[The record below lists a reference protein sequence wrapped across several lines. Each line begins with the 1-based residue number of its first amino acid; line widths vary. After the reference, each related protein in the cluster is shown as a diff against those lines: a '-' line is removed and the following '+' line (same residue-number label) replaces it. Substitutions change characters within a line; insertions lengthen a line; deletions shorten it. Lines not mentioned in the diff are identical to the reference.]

1 MLDFQIP
8 RITAETVE
16 DNRGQFV
23 VEPLDRGFGYTF
35 GNSLRRVLLASLAGA
50 AVTSVRIEGVA
61 HEFSTIKGVTEDVTD
76 IVLNLKGIVCRM
88 HSDATEVEAPLVVT
102 GPGDITSGD
111 IDLPSGVEILN
122 PDAHI
127 ATLERKTKLEMYLT
141 IGRGRGYR
149 PAEENKSPDQPIGV
163 IPIDSIFSPVRR
175 VAYSVE
181 QARVGQRTDFDK
193 LTIDIET
200 DGSID
205 PQAALREAAEI
216 LISSL
221 SIFTDEERIEELRAG
236 PGGIQVLENGDRAGS
251 ARPHQPHLPDG
262 RHPDRGARA
271 RRPLVQLPE
280 AGRHPDGRRSGVE
293 VRGRAGGDPELR
305 QEVDR
310 RGDRDAVAARADSP
324 QRLMRHQK
332 TRHKLS
338 RNASHRKALLANLCI
353 EVIDHERIKTTEAK
367 AKAVKPEIEKL
378 ITLARKGDLHA
389 RRQATSILQHPDKG
403 VIYKL
408 FEEIAPRYAERPG
421 GYTRIL
427 KLGPRSSDATE
438 MVYLELV

>member
-8 RITAETVE
+8 RITAESVE

-102 GPGDITSGD
+102 GPGEITARD
-111 IDLPSGVEILN
+111 IDLPSGVEVLN
-122 PDAHI
+122 PDAHV
-127 ATLERKTKLEMYLT
+127 ATLERRTKLEMYLT

-149 PAEENKSPDQPIGV
+149 PAEDNKSADQPIGV

-221 SIFTDEERIEELRAG
+221 SIFTDEDRIEDLRQGPGGMGALENGASAGAGALATAGRTGGSPMDDILIEELELGVRSYNCLKRAG
-236 PGGIQVLENGDRAGS
+236 IQTVGD
-251 ARPHQPHLPDG
+251 
-262 RHPDRGARA
+262 
-271 RRPLVQLPE
+271 LVGKSE
-280 AGRHPDGRRSGVE
+280 G
-293 VRGRAGGDPELR
+293 EL
-305 QEVDR
+305 
-310 RGDRDAVAARADSP
+310 AAIPNFGKKSID
-324 QRLMRHQK
+324 
-332 TRHKLS
+332 
-338 RNASHRKALLANLCI
+338 
-353 EVIDHERIKTTEAK
+353 EVIE
-367 AKAVKPEIEKL
+367 
-378 ITLARKGDLHA
+378 TLSQRGLSLRTD
-389 RRQATSILQHPDKG
+389 
-403 VIYKL
+403 
-408 FEEIAPRYAERPG
+408 
-421 GYTRIL
+421 
-427 KLGPRSSDATE
+427 
-438 MVYLELV
+438 